1 MSQIQLIQQTFE
13 NMQVI
18 RLEKETTNTSV
29 KKSLKNDP
37 NKSVQKLTQKP
48 AFKEFFLKEEMPREK
63 LIKFGASSLTNSEL
77 LALLLKTGTK
87 DKNVL
92 ELSREILQTFSPL
105 ELLSTNI
112 ESLSTIK
119 GISTAKAC
127 EIISVFE
134 LSKRIQEEVSFK
146 ESFSSSQEIYE
157 YVKHSMQ
164 YKMCE
169 EMRVLYL
176 NVKNKLIRDEIV
188 AKGSIHFVHID
199 VRKIVK
205 KALDLHASSIIL
217 IHNHPSGDTQESQ
230 ADVEITT
237 QIMQACELLHIK
249 VLDHLII
256 GNGDY
261 LSFYDSGVPPFT

>member
-1 MSQIQLIQQTFE
+1 MIEVQQSKIHSQNESQSQSQIIQNQIE
-13 NMQVI
+13 IVSQNI
-18 RLEKETTNTSV
+18 IKPTS
-29 KKSLKNDP
+29 S
-37 NKSVQKLTQKP
+37 
-48 AFKEFFLKEEMPREK
+48 FKELYLKEEMPREK
-63 LIKFGASSLTNSEL
+63 LVKYGVNSLTNTEL

-87 DKNVL
+87 EKNVL
-92 ELSREILQTFSPL
+92 ELSREILTTFSPL
-105 ELLSTNI
+105 ELLSINI
-112 ESLSTIK
+112 ETLSSIK
-119 GISTAKAC
+119 GISTAKAS
-127 EIISVFE
+127 EIIAVFE
-134 LSKRIQEEVSFK
+134 LSKRIQEEVHFK
-146 ESFSSSQEIYE
+146 ESFSSSQEIYN

-176 NVKNKLIRDEIV
+176 NVKNKLIKDEVV

-217 IHNHPSGDTQESQ
+217 IHNHPSGDVEESQ

-249 VLDHLII
+249 VLDHLIV